1 MAHLHTTQTALKDI
15 DADSL
20 SGDLQA
26 AVEGI
31 KTNIKAGKVGE
42 RGELVT
48 LIPYVVFLFLLSGD
62 LPYLGG
68 PLELLAGPGLLT
80 FGATLVIASVL
91 SLGAYAVH

>member
-1 MAHLHTTQTALKDI
+1 MPHYQTALKDI
-15 DADSL
+15 DAESL

-91 SLGAYAVH
+91 SLGACILYDDA